1 MESLQ
6 STQGALL
13 FGVWF
18 SLYEE
23 SDKEIS
29 PRLFVRFKKTLC
41 PIFLPDGS
49 VLKS

>member
-29 PRLFVRFKKTLC
+29 PRLFVRFKKLFVRFSCQTA
-41 PIFLPDGS
+41 PF
-49 VLKS
+49 